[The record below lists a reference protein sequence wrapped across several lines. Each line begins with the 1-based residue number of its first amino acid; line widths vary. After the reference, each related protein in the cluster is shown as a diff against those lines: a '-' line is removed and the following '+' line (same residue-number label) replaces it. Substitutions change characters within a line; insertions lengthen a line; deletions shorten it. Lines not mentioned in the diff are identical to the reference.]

1 MSPHKNLSLSEQAA
15 EELLEMISVKKKYSV
30 GDKIPNEAELA
41 SLLKVGRSTVR
52 EAVKILISQNILHI
66 ERGKGT
72 YVVAVPDYTQTT
84 EPSLI
89 PISKSHFN
97 LKDLFEIRL
106 IFEPEAAYLA
116 AKRAS
121 DSEIEKICKYEEII
135 REKIIKG
142 EDRTKEEYIFHSL
155 ISKATHNNFMK
166 ELQPIISKSVAQ
178 SVPLAMEDRTDTIEK
193 HALIEHKLVAD
204 FLRKRDAQGAKTAMK
219 LHIVNAMNNMGIDHE
234 DF

>member
-1 MSPHKNLSLSEQAA
+1 MSAHKNLSLSEQAA
-15 EELLEMISVKKKYSV
+15 EELLEMISVKKNFSA

-41 SLLKVGRSTVR
+41 SLLGVGRSTVR
-52 EAVKILISQNILHI
+52 EAVKILISQNILRI

-72 YVVAVPDYTQTT
+72 YVVSVPDYTQTT
-84 EPSLI
+84 EPALI
-89 PISKSHFN
+89 PISKAQFN

-135 REKIIKG
+135 RRKIENN
-142 EDRTKEEYIFHSL
+142 EDRTKEEYMFHSL

-166 ELQPIISKSVAQ
+166 EIQPIILKSVTK
-178 SVPLAMEDRTDTIEK
+178 SVPLAMEDSTDTIEK
-193 HALIEHKLVAD
+193 HALIEHRLVAD
-204 FLRKRDAQGAKTAMK
+204 FLRKRDAQGAKSAMK
-219 LHIVNAMNNMGIDHE
+219 LHIVNAMNNMGINHE